1 MFFYHK
7 KFRADFLRSPRARLS
22 DCSLRLL
29 PPPIRFEAKEIM
41 PPARPRL
48 SAAAGSVDAA
58 AAAVAEV
65 DPEAED
71 DDDRVDEDVA
81 AAVAEAGVW
90 FGTFAVSAALLPRRL
105 RSRRSV
111 SSLLRWASRLR
122 LANLSSDLVSTL
134 GDM

>member
-29 PPPIRFEAKEIM
+29 PPPIRLEAKEIM
-41 PPARPRL
+41 PPASPRL

-58 AAAVAEV
+58 AEVAEV
-65 DPEAED
+65 EPEAEE
-71 DDDRVDEDVA
+71 DDDRVEDV

-90 FGTFAVSAALLPRRL
+90 FGTFAVSAAMLPRRL

-111 SSLLRWASRLR
+111 SSLLRCASRLR
-122 LANLSSDLVSTL
+122 LANLSSDLVSSR

>member
-41 PPARPRL
+41 PPASPRL

-58 AAAVAEV
+58 EVAEV
-65 DPEAED
+65 EPEAEE
-71 DDDRVDEDVA
+71 DDDRVEDVA

-90 FGTFAVSAALLPRRL
+90 FGTFAVSAAMLPRRL

-111 SSLLRWASRLR
+111 SSLLRCASRLR
-122 LANLSSDLVSTL
+122 LANLSSDLVSSR

>member
-29 PPPIRFEAKEIM
+29 PPPIRLEAKEIM
-41 PPARPRL
+41 PPASPRL
-48 SAAAGSVDAA
+48 SAAAGSVDAT
-58 AAAVAEV
+58 AEV
-65 DPEAED
+65 VEVEPEAEE
-71 DDDRVDEDVA
+71 DDDRVEDVVA

-90 FGTFAVSAALLPRRL
+90 FGTFAVSAAMLPRRL

-111 SSLLRWASRLR
+111 SSLLRCASRLR
-122 LANLSSDLVSTL
+122 LANLSSDLVSSR

>member
-41 PPARPRL
+41 PPASPRL
-48 SAAAGSVDAA
+48 SAAAGSVVAA
-58 AAAVAEV
+58 EVAEV
-65 DPEAED
+65 EPEAEE
-71 DDDRVDEDVA
+71 DDDRVEDV

-111 SSLLRWASRLR
+111 SSLLRCASRLR
-122 LANLSSDLVSTL
+122 LANLSSDLVSSR

>member
-41 PPARPRL
+41 PPASPRL

-58 AAAVAEV
+58 AAEVAEV
-65 DPEAED
+65 EPEAEE
-71 DDDRVDEDVA
+71 DDDRVEDV

-111 SSLLRWASRLR
+111 SSLLRCASRLR
-122 LANLSSDLVSTL
+122 LANLSSDLVSSR

>member
-41 PPARPRL
+41 PPASPRL

-58 AAAVAEV
+58 EVAEV
-65 DPEAED
+65 DPEAEE
-71 DDDRVDEDVA
+71 DDDRVDEEVVA
-81 AAVAEAGVW
+81 AAAEAGVW

-111 SSLLRWASRLR
+111 SSLLRCASRLR
-122 LANLSSDLVSTL
+122 LANLPSDLVSSL

>member
-41 PPARPRL
+41 PPASPRL

-58 AAAVAEV
+58 AEVAEV
-65 DPEAED
+65 EPEAEE
-71 DDDRVDEDVA
+71 DDDRVDEDVV

-90 FGTFAVSAALLPRRL
+90 FGTFAVSAAMLPRRL

-111 SSLLRWASRLR
+111 SSLLRCASRLR
-122 LANLSSDLVSTL
+122 LANLSSDLVSSR

>member
-29 PPPIRFEAKEIM
+29 PPPIRLEAKEIM
-41 PPARPRL
+41 PPASPRL
-48 SAAAGSVDAA
+48 SAAAGSVD
-58 AAAVAEV
+58 VAEV
-65 DPEAED
+65 AEVEPEAEE
-71 DDDRVDEDVA
+71 DDDRVEDVA

-90 FGTFAVSAALLPRRL
+90 FGTFAVSAAMLPRRL

-111 SSLLRWASRLR
+111 SSLLRCASRLR
-122 LANLSSDLVSTL
+122 LANLSSDLVSSL

>member
-29 PPPIRFEAKEIM
+29 PPPIRLEAKEIM
-41 PPARPRL
+41 PPASPRL

-58 AAAVAEV
+58 AAEVAEV
-65 DPEAED
+65 EPEAEE
-71 DDDRVDEDVA
+71 DDDRVEDVV

-90 FGTFAVSAALLPRRL
+90 FGTFAVSAAMLPRRL

-111 SSLLRWASRLR
+111 SSLLRCASRLR
-122 LANLSSDLVSTL
+122 LANLSSDLVSSR

>member
-29 PPPIRFEAKEIM
+29 PPPIRLEAKEIM
-41 PPARPRL
+41 PPASPRL

-58 AAAVAEV
+58 EVAEV
-65 DPEAED
+65 EPEVEE
-71 DDDRVDEDVA
+71 DDDRVEDVA

-90 FGTFAVSAALLPRRL
+90 FGTFAVSAAMLPRRL

-111 SSLLRWASRLR
+111 SSLLRCASRLR
-122 LANLSSDLVSTL
+122 LANLSSDLVSSR

>member
-41 PPARPRL
+41 PPASPRL

-65 DPEAED
+65 EPEAED
-71 DDDRVDEDVA
+71 DYQGEGGADPAPEEQQPV
-81 AAVAEAGVW
+81 AVAGPSD
-90 FGTFAVSAALLPRRL
+90 GTPTGKVA
-105 RSRRSV
+105 
-111 SSLLRWASRLR
+111 
-122 LANLSSDLVSTL
+122 
-134 GDM
+134 

>member
-29 PPPIRFEAKEIM
+29 PPPIRLEAKEIM
-41 PPARPRL
+41 PPASPRL

-58 AAAVAEV
+58 AEVAEV
-65 DPEAED
+65 EPEAEE
-71 DDDRVDEDVA
+71 DDDRVEDVV

-90 FGTFAVSAALLPRRL
+90 FGTFAVSAAMLPRRL

-111 SSLLRWASRLR
+111 SSLLRCASRLR
-122 LANLSSDLVSTL
+122 LANLSSDRVSSL

>member
-29 PPPIRFEAKEIM
+29 PPPIRLEAKEIM
-41 PPARPRL
+41 PPASPRL

-58 AAAVAEV
+58 EVAEV
-65 DPEAED
+65 EPEAEE
-71 DDDRVDEDVA
+71 DDDRVEDV

-111 SSLLRWASRLR
+111 SSLLRCASRLR
-122 LANLSSDLVSTL
+122 LANLSSDLVSSL

>member
-29 PPPIRFEAKEIM
+29 PPPIRLEAKEIM
-41 PPARPRL
+41 PPASPRL

-58 AAAVAEV
+58 EVAEV
-65 DPEAED
+65 EPEAEE
-71 DDDRVDEDVA
+71 DDDRVDEDVV

-111 SSLLRWASRLR
+111 SSLLRCASRLR
-122 LANLSSDLVSTL
+122 LANLSSDLVSSR

>member
-29 PPPIRFEAKEIM
+29 PPPIRLEAKEIM
-41 PPARPRL
+41 PPASPRL

-58 AAAVAEV
+58 VVAEV
-65 DPEAED
+65 EPEAEE

-90 FGTFAVSAALLPRRL
+90 FGTFAVSAAMLPRRL

-111 SSLLRWASRLR
+111 SSLLRCASRLR
-122 LANLSSDLVSTL
+122 LANLSSDLVSSR

>member
-29 PPPIRFEAKEIM
+29 PPPIRLEAKEIM
-41 PPARPRL
+41 PPASPRL

-58 AAAVAEV
+58 EVAEV
-65 DPEAED
+65 EPEAEE
-71 DDDRVDEDVA
+71 DDDRVDEDVV

-90 FGTFAVSAALLPRRL
+90 FGTFAVSAAMLPRRL

-111 SSLLRWASRLR
+111 SSLLRCASRLR
-122 LANLSSDLVSTL
+122 LANLSSDLVSSL

>member
-41 PPARPRL
+41 PPASPRL
-48 SAAAGSVDAA
+48 SAAAGSVDTAA
-58 AAAVAEV
+58 IAEV
-65 DPEAED
+65 DPEAEE

-81 AAVAEAGVW
+81 AAAAEAGVW

-111 SSLLRWASRLR
+111 SSLLRCASRLR
-122 LANLSSDLVSTL
+122 LANLSSDLVSSL

>member
-41 PPARPRL
+41 PPASPRL
-48 SAAAGSVDAA
+48 SAVAGSVDAA
-58 AAAVAEV
+58 AEVAEV
-65 DPEAED
+65 EPEAEE
-71 DDDRVDEDVA
+71 DDDRVEDVA

-111 SSLLRWASRLR
+111 SSLLRCASRLR
-122 LANLSSDLVSTL
+122 LANLSSDLVSSR

>member
-29 PPPIRFEAKEIM
+29 PPPIRLEAKEIM
-41 PPARPRL
+41 PPASPRL
-48 SAAAGSVDAA
+48 SAAAGSVD
-58 AAAVAEV
+58 VAEV
-65 DPEAED
+65 AEVEPEAEE
-71 DDDRVDEDVA
+71 DDDRVEDVA

-90 FGTFAVSAALLPRRL
+90 FGTFAVSAAMLPRRL

-111 SSLLRWASRLR
+111 SSLLRCASRLR
-122 LANLSSDLVSTL
+122 LANLSSDLVSSR

>member
-41 PPARPRL
+41 PPASPRL

-58 AAAVAEV
+58 AEVAEV
-65 DPEAED
+65 EPEAEE
-71 DDDRVDEDVA
+71 DDDRVEDVA

-90 FGTFAVSAALLPRRL
+90 FRTFAVSAAMLPRRL

-111 SSLLRWASRLR
+111 SSLLRCASRLR
-122 LANLSSDLVSTL
+122 LANLSSDLVSSR

>member
-41 PPARPRL
+41 PPASPRL

-58 AAAVAEV
+58 AEVAEV
-65 DPEAED
+65 EPEAEE
-71 DDDRVDEDVA
+71 DDDRVEDVA

-111 SSLLRWASRLR
+111 SSLLRCASRLR
-122 LANLSSDLVSTL
+122 LANLSSDLVSSL